1 MAGLVDGGSA
11 PIDMSAEEA
20 ELRRELEGEKKQY
33 KSKITGLKSFK
44 KEIEHLQ
51 HLLEMAKVKLH
62 RDFQSWTRDQAHH
75 AAANVS
81 ASAPTHAYSGS
92 GGYPNQDEQRVQK
105 AWGTPPLSPIGK
117 GATAGVHS
125 AAAAAAAGSSSSSS
139 IASAGSYGS
148 GYPSQYQA
156 AAPAVAPSAGSPYG
170 GGGGGSGVSD
180 HERYAAAVPPPV
192 EQAAYSH
199 KQQSHLPPGGGGDGG
214 GGGGAAPVDD
224 DIAAFFAARDAMR
237 HR

>member
-62 RDFQSWTRDQAHH
+62 RDFESWTRDQAHH

-125 AAAAAAAGSSSSSS
+125 AAAAAAAGSSSS

-199 KQQSHLPPGGGGDGG
+199 KQQSHLPPDGGGDGG

>member
-125 AAAAAAAGSSSSSS
+125 AAAAAAAGSSSS

-199 KQQSHLPPGGGGDGG
+199 KPQSHLPPDGGGDGG

>member
-1 MAGLVDGGSA
+1 
-11 PIDMSAEEA
+11 MSAEEA

-125 AAAAAAAGSSSSSS
+125 AAAAAAAGSSSSRRRRWSKLK
-139 IASAGSYGS
+139 
-148 GYPSQYQA
+148 
-156 AAPAVAPSAGSPYG
+156 PA
-170 GGGGGSGVSD
+170 
-180 HERYAAAVPPPV
+180 R
-192 EQAAYSH
+192 
-199 KQQSHLPPGGGGDGG
+199 
-214 GGGGAAPVDD
+214 
-224 DIAAFFAARDAMR
+224 
-237 HR
+237 

>member
-62 RDFQSWTRDQAHH
+62 RDFESWTRDQAHH

-125 AAAAAAAGSSSSSS
+125 AAAAAAAGSSSS

>member
-125 AAAAAAAGSSSSSS
+125 AAAAAAAGSSSS

>member
-62 RDFQSWTRDQAHH
+62 RDFESWTRDQAHH

-125 AAAAAAAGSSSSSS
+125 AAAAAAAGSSSS

-192 EQAAYSH
+192 EQAAYTH
-199 KQQSHLPPGGGGDGG
+199 KPQSHLPPDGGGDGG